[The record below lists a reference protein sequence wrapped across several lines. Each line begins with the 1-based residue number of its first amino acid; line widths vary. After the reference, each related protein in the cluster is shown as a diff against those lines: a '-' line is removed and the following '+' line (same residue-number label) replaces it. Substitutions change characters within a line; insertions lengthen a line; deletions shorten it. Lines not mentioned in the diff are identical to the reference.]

1 MWVTKSDWNR
11 HLTARRICRAD
22 PALKE
27 PGDAPARLRPALRP
41 APVVHSRSPRRCC
54 WTSYRARCA
63 HTAPAHWA
71 HFPREPDRQPPAG
84 ALREASLPDQAWDQS
99 NGRRNNR
106 RRPRLSVRILVSRA
120 RGLGEKRW
128 FPGDSRRAHQP
139 ARRAGAGAP
148 ALPGGPLVLTQPE
161 AHRPVLFSFQLL
173 PLLINSPSKLQ
184 PIICS

>member
-1 MWVTKSDWNR
+1 M
-11 HLTARRICRAD
+11 
-22 PALKE
+22 
-27 PGDAPARLRPALRP
+27 
-41 APVVHSRSPRRCC
+41 VHSRSPRRCC

-106 RRPRLSVRILVSRA
+106 RRPRLWVRILVSRA

-161 AHRPVLFSFQLL
+161 AHRPGDGSVLCCSASNCFLFSSTVRPNCS
-173 PLLINSPSKLQ
+173 PLSVLN
-184 PIICS
+184 